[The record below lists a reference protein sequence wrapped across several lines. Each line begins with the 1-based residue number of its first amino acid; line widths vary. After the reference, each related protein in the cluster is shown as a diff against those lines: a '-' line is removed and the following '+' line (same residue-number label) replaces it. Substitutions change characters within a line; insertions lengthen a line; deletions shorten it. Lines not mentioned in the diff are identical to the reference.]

1 MEIKESI
8 FQYKRVNGLTWL
20 EFASQI
26 MGYENF
32 SYKGKQVY
40 KYELFW
46 AGVKPVEVIF
56 KKNGF
61 SCEKRKFFFK

>member
-46 AGVKPVEVIF
+46 AGVKAEEVIWQM
-56 KKNGF
+56 NGF
-61 SCEKRKFFFK
+61 SCSKRKFFYK

>member
-20 EFASQI
+20 MFASQI

-32 SYKGKQVY
+32 SYKGKQVF
-40 KYELFW
+40 KYEMFW
-46 AGVKPVEVIF
+46 GGVNAEDVICQR
-56 KKNGF
+56 NGF
-61 SCEKRKFFFK
+61 SCSKRKIFFK